1 MKGKHYKGCHPQYGS
16 DRYFD
21 DYTMLCKV
29 TVDLAMQE
37 TKRRLDDIFDDLA
50 SKLSDEMLE
59 SVVEIHEREYEE
71 SQRDY

>member
-1 MKGKHYKGCHPQYGS
+1 MLDKYYKGCHPQYGA

-50 SKLSDEMLE
+50 SKLSDEMLD
-59 SVVEIHEREYEE
+59 SVKEITQREYDESEE
-71 SQRDY
+71 SY